1 MKYIFTLLFSIMLIG
16 SANSQTKQETL
27 KWLNKNKKYITSAQ
41 AEGSGDEKAKVEMT
55 ESYIK
60 IYGKDYGEK
69 YETIIYW
76 SKIEEISLYLNEDDK
91 GFIILSTPSKGLIG
105 GPFITL
111 HLSKNITE
119 MREKLSLMVRNYR
132 DVMLKTFDMRGK
144 SLFGN

>member
-1 MKYIFTLLFSIMLIG
+1 MKYFFTLLFSIMLIG

-76 SKIEEISLYLNEDDK
+76 SEIEEITLYLSEEDK
-91 GFIILSTPSKGLIG
+91 GSVILSTPTKGSIG

-111 HLSKNITE
+111 HISKNITE
-119 MREKLSLMVRNYR
+119 IREKLSIMVRNYR
-132 DVMLKTFDMRGK
+132 GVRLKTMDMRGK
-144 SLFGN
+144 SIFED